1 MTIIPEGVFNS
12 HFEPSDASM
21 KLIDKHI
28 ASQYFEVLIL
38 ATVLIGGVFLGT
50 SEYKETLNWIC
61 NVGMDWH
68 KAFLV
73 SFLQAP
79 SICIFAM
86 PAGTLIATIL
96 VLYRLNC
103 DGELLALRVAGVSH
117 ARLMMPF
124 FALSVTAAIIS
135 FGLSEFVSPVALAT
149 ASRLLKLGIVYC
161 SLPVTKSSISIM
173 EPVRDKTGQPKEA
186 RIMMIG
192 RYLDSALKNIVI
204 FDLVDNQVD
213 RIHWAE
219 NGTWR
224 RGQWHLV
231 EGRTYCLQESEQS
244 AAGTSSFSSMVIDTI
259 ASRVLA
265 RENENRGPIPE
276 HKTMSELAS
285 HIDGLKSKHQAIP
298 PDVLIDFYHRYSQP
312 LACLLLV
319 VVAFPIAVGNH
330 RRGRT
335 PGMIYGAVMT
345 TTYFLI
351 QEITQALG
359 YAGRMEPLLAVW
371 LPSVSLMAL
380 GLACLTVKLS
390 WQRD

>member
-1 MTIIPEGVFNS
+1 
-12 HFEPSDASM
+12 M

-50 SEYKETLNWIC
+50 AEYKEVLNWIC

-73 SFLQAP
+73 SFLQTP

-103 DGELLALRVAGVSH
+103 DGELLALRIAGVSH
-117 ARLMMPF
+117 TRLMMPF
-124 FALSVTAAIIS
+124 FALSVAAAILS
-135 FGLSEFVSPVALAT
+135 FALSEFVSPVALST
-149 ASRLLKLGIVYC
+149 ASRLMRLGIVYC
-161 SLPVTKSSISIM
+161 TLPVTKTSIAIM
-173 EPVRDKTGQPKEA
+173 EPVQDQAGKDKEGEEKEA
-186 RIMMIG
+186 RLMMIG

-224 RGQWHLV
+224 RGQWHLMD
-231 EGRTYCLQESEQS
+231 GRTFCLRESDQS

-259 ASRVLA
+259 APKVLA
-265 RENENRGPIPE
+265 RESANRGPIPE
-276 HKTMSELAS
+276 HKTMSQLAT
-285 HIDGLKSKHQAIP
+285 HIDGLKAKHQPIP

-312 LACLLLV
+312 LACLFLV
-319 VVAFPIAVGNH
+319 VAAFPIAVGSH

-335 PGMIYGAVMT
+335 AGMIYGGVMIT
-345 TTYFLI
+345 TIFLL

-371 LPSVSLMAL
+371 LPSISLMAL